1 MYRNL
6 KDGISLL
13 HYVSKLQDNPLLS
26 VQEEQDVLRIII
38 EIPSELHKSWI
49 DHIIQKSCN
58 MTQWDHQDIFH
69 NILTRHVLT
78 WVS

>member
-49 DHIIQKSCN
+49 DHIIQIGDT
-58 MTQWDHQDIFH
+58 MT
-69 NILTRHVLT
+69 
-78 WVS
+78 